1 MELFGFEIVKKKEE
15 EAKQQPE
22 RLQTFAPEIKD
33 DGAVVVA
40 EGGVFGTYLDLEGS
54 ARTESDL
61 VAKYREMSLQP
72 EVESAIDDIVNE
84 FVCYDTEH
92 KLVDIVLDDLEFG
105 NKVKDKIRDEFN
117 NIVQMLDFNN
127 AGYDIVR
134 RWYIDGRLYY
144 HIIIDVENPREG
156 IKELRYIDPR
166 KIRKIREV
174 KRVRRNAKASVAG
187 QQVITTETKQEY
199 FMYSE
204 RGFSAGTKAG
214 VSSTSY
220 QPAAAGTTGLR
231 IATDSIIHTTSGLMD
246 ASNQMV
252 LSYLHKAIKPL
263 NQLRTL
269 EDATV
274 IYRISRA
281 PERRI
286 FYIDVGNLPKIK
298 AEQYL
303 RDMMVRHKNRLVYD
317 ATTGDIRDDRKF
329 MTMLE
334 DFWLPRRE
342 GGKGTEITTLPGGQ
356 NLGEIDDVVYFQKKM
371 YKSLGVPISRLESE
385 GGFNMGRA
393 AEITRDELK
402 FSKFIDRMRLRFSAL
417 FKESLKKQLILKGVI
432 SEEES
437 VDIFS
442 KIRFD
447 FMRDSYFTELKEAEM
462 LTNRLTLAQ
471 GMEPYVGKY
480 FSNQYMRT
488 KVFHQTEEEIQQIDK
503 EITAEH
509 VSDIKLQQ
517 AQSDAGIGNEFD
529 AAQEQP
535 PIPPNK

>member
-1 MELFGFEIVKKKEE
+1 
-15 EAKQQPE
+15 
-22 RLQTFAPEIKD
+22 
-33 DGAVVVA
+33 
-40 EGGVFGTYLDLEGS
+40 
-54 ARTESDL
+54 
-61 VAKYREMSLQP
+61 
-72 EVESAIDDIVNE
+72 
-84 FVCYDTEH
+84 
-92 KLVDIVLDDLEFG
+92 
-105 NKVKDKIRDEFN
+105 
-117 NIVQMLDFNN
+117 
-127 AGYDIVR
+127 
-134 RWYIDGRLYY
+134 
-144 HIIIDVENPREG
+144 
-156 IKELRYIDPR
+156 
-166 KIRKIREV
+166 
-174 KRVRRNAKASVAG
+174 
-187 QQVITTETKQEY
+187 
-199 FMYSE
+199 
-204 RGFSAGTKAG
+204 
-214 VSSTSY
+214 
-220 QPAAAGTTGLR
+220 
-231 IATDSIIHTTSGLMD
+231 
-246 ASNQMV
+246 
-252 LSYLHKAIKPL
+252 
-263 NQLRTL
+263 
-269 EDATV
+269 
-274 IYRISRA
+274 
-281 PERRI
+281 
-286 FYIDVGNLPKIK
+286 
-298 AEQYL
+298 
-303 RDMMVRHKNRLVYD
+303 
-317 ATTGDIRDDRKF
+317 

-417 FKESLKKQLILKGVI
+417 FKETLKKQLILKGII

-437 VDIFS
+437 NDIFN